1 MSTLNHYVGGPH
13 IKIDYDSKMG
23 QRARALLPEDRTYN
37 CQRLSIGNMR
47 YSICAQIKSNGRV
60 SKGIN
65 SAIFWPDKMQM
76 AAIKSRAETKTN
88 AIDPVNYTWSTNWL
102 ARHEKKEEILQNPNQ
117 ILCYFYVENKD

>member
-37 CQRLSIGNMR
+37 CQRLSIGNTR
-47 YSICAQIKSNGRV
+47 YSSICAQIKSNGRV

-102 ARHEKKEEILQNPNQ
+102 ARHEKKGRSIAKSQPDFMLF
-117 ILCYFYVENKD
+117 LC